1 MKRAAILATGS
12 FVPVNDI
19 VLSKPPQLT
28 AAASDDA
35 SLDAVQRLH
44 ITEVLDQCNWQI
56 EGRGGAAAA
65 LGLKPSTLRYRMQKL
80 GIEKQPRH

>member
-1 MKRAAILATGS
+1 MVFS
-12 FVPVNDI
+12 Q
-19 VLSKPPQLT
+19 PPQL
-28 AAASDDA
+28 AAETSDGTT
-35 SLDAVQRLH
+35 LDAVQKVH

-56 EGRGGAAAA
+56 EGRRGAAAA